1 MVSPQD
7 IDMIVFA
14 EILIEKLSDSQISEI
29 IQAVMDRYE
38 NDCCPIC
45 GLERLPFDKKSGKRL
60 AYMDDISHE
69 RLRKMDDVEWHDM
82 HEVSCM
88 VTLLEEM
95 RDLRKKAED

>member
-1 MVSPQD
+1 MASPQD
-7 IDMIVFA
+7 IDLLAFA
-14 EILIEKLSDSQISEI
+14 EILIEKLSDAQISEI
-29 IQAVMDRYE
+29 IQAIMDRYE

-45 GLERLPFDKKSGKRL
+45 GSERLPFDKKTSKRL

-95 RDLRKKAED
+95 RDLRKKSED